1 MTERERKILEEL
13 EHALSLNRDLP
24 KEETFSRIAH
34 DLGEKIQDVH
44 SRIDEIHAVNVEHWK
59 KMEPVIEFYE
69 SGMTLRKVFILM
81 LKGLGL
87 MAAGILAFKLLRTEM
102 INFLR

>member
-1 MTERERKILEEL
+1 MTERERKLVEEL
-13 EHALSLNRDLP
+13 EQALSLNRDHP
-24 KEETFSRIAH
+24 NEETFSRIAH
-34 DLGEKIQDVH
+34 DLSEKIQDIH
-44 SRIDEIHAVNVEHWK
+44 TRIDEIHEVNVEHWK

-87 MAAGILAFKLLRTEM
+87 MAAGILAFGVLRTEM

>member
-1 MTERERKILEEL
+1 MTERERKLVEEF
-13 EHALSLNRDLP
+13 EKIIADNRDNP
-24 KEETFSRIAH
+24 KGETFSRIAK
-34 DLGEKIQDVH
+34 DLGDQIQIVH
-44 SRIDEIHAVNVEHWK
+44 DRIDEIHNVNVEHWK

-87 MAAGILAFKLLRTEM
+87 MAAGILAFKVLRTEF